1 MRIRCLQHVPFE
13 GPAAIAEWAGSR
25 GHDLAVTE
33 SWREAMPAPDAFDAL
48 VVMGGPMGVHDEAE
62 LPWLRGEKALIRAA
76 IDADRMVVGVCLG
89 AQLMADV
96 LGARVYRNAHREIG
110 WLPVDL
116 TPAARACGLFDGM
129 PDRPVVFQWHG
140 DTFDLPA
147 GAAPLA
153 SSGGCRNQA
162 FLAGRRALALQ
173 FHFESTAAGVESLLV
188 HCAGEMTP
196 GPYVQSASAIRA
208 AIPDGVR
215 RTNGWLFT
223 VLDRLAAA

>member
-13 GPAAIAEWAGSR
+13 GPAAIADWVSAR
-25 GHDLAVTE
+25 GHAMAITE
-33 SWREAMPAPDAFDAL
+33 AWRETMPGIDAFDAL
-48 VVMGGPMGVHDEAE
+48 VVMGGPMGANDDAE

-76 IDADRMVVGVCLG
+76 IAADRRVVGVCLG
-89 AQLMADV
+89 AQLMADA

-110 WLPVDL
+110 WLPVEL
-116 TPAARACGLFDGM
+116 TPAARTSGLFDGL

-140 DTFDLPA
+140 DTFDLPP
-147 GAAPLA
+147 GSVHLA
-153 SSGGCRNQA
+153 SSEGCRNQA

-173 FHFESTAAGVESLLV
+173 FHFESTAAGVESLIA

-196 GPYVQSASAIRA
+196 GPYVQDAASIRA
-208 AIPDGVR
+208 ATAEGVR
-215 RTNGWLFT
+215 RTNAWLFT